1 MNTDSEVK
9 YSFMFEMPDGTYQEI
24 KKLDGSEIEGVNEDE
39 QS

>member
-1 MNTDSEVK
+1 MNSDSKVE
-9 YSFMFEMPDGTYQEI
+9 YNFMFEMLDGTYQEI